1 MSGERDQAGH
11 KMLVKRLKGCSKET
25 DVGCYIR
32 WGGRVNGWEGQQE
45 TTAWSLFEL
54 RLENGLLDDIRE
66 GRLSYTRTAGK
77 SVGILHNIVL
87 SGRNESESSESHCVQ
102 NQGEHVTVNP

>member
-1 MSGERDQAGH
+1 MS
-11 KMLVKRLKGCSKET
+11 S
-25 DVGCYIR
+25 
-32 WGGRVNGWEGQQE
+32 WEGRQE

-54 RLENGLLDDIRE
+54 HLENGLLDDIRE

-87 SGRNESESSESHCVQ
+87 SGRNESESSESHRVQ
-102 NQGEHVTVNP
+102 NQGGRVTVNP

>member
-1 MSGERDQAGH
+1 MSSSE
-11 KMLVKRLKGCSKET
+11 
-25 DVGCYIR
+25 
-32 WGGRVNGWEGQQE
+32 GRQE

-54 RLENGLLDDIRE
+54 HLENGLLDDIRE
-66 GRLSYTRTAGK
+66 GRLSYTRTARK

-102 NQGEHVTVNP
+102 NQGGHVTVNS